1 MNCNNLVE
9 NATRITVT
17 ETLDPNRR
25 TSDRMSY
32 FDENLLP
39 FYVFLADLTEYRT
52 AVEAFDL
59 KATLQ
64 QIWVTQCTIFLGP

>member
-1 MNCNNLVE
+1 
-9 NATRITVT
+9 
-17 ETLDPNRR
+17 
-25 TSDRMSY
+25 MSY

-39 FYVFLADLTEYRT
+39 FYVFLADSIEYRT

-64 QIWVTQCTIFLGP
+64 QIWVTQLITYYFFGS